1 MGYQSEEALTK
12 AYALLE
18 AGDPAQARNVL
29 AEAIQ
34 YDLENKE
41 ASFALWCCTFWD
53 RFVGSLKAMDAFE
66 RGEELVTHW
75 KVFLR
80 DIALRD
86 DTTEKAVYATQRG
99 VFSLALASYAAADKQ
114 DAQQQAET
122 FRKTGLCHKKLGNYA
137 DAFSCLTE
145 ANRRMPLSAPIIA
158 EMADCYALCGEEK
171 KARVLFREAFFQ
183 DAQAVDL
190 DFLDSEL
197 ICCLIRQVRGKGY
210 TGAALQEWIPVYGT
224 VYGVFSAK
232 RKLKGQEV
240 GILKRNIY
248 AMESERCDPSSDL
261 AVLTPKLIN
270 MYFWLIDH
278 YVHTEDNRD
287 KTSEILLK
295 IKMIDR
301 NIYSLYDAK

>member
-41 ASFALWCCTFWD
+41 APFALWCCSFWE
-53 RFVGSLKAMDAFE
+53 RFIASLKAMEAFE

-137 DAFSCLTE
+137 AAFSCLTE
-145 ANRRMPLSAPIIA
+145 ANRRM
-158 EMADCYALCGEEK
+158 
-171 KARVLFREAFFQ
+171 
-183 DAQAVDL
+183 
-190 DFLDSEL
+190 
-197 ICCLIRQVRGKGY
+197 
-210 TGAALQEWIPVYGT
+210 
-224 VYGVFSAK
+224 
-232 RKLKGQEV
+232 
-240 GILKRNIY
+240 
-248 AMESERCDPSSDL
+248 
-261 AVLTPKLIN
+261 
-270 MYFWLIDH
+270 
-278 YVHTEDNRD
+278 
-287 KTSEILLK
+287 
-295 IKMIDR
+295 
-301 NIYSLYDAK
+301 